1 MDNSFDMP
9 NMDDINKQMQ
19 DAMEQAQ
26 KAMDDLPEQMEDMQN
41 VMGSLSSLM
50 GNLPGQLN
58 DLGSAMQNFE
68 TQHEENM
75 ETATGQ
81 PDWEIAANI
90 HVGSILNVIVKA
102 EFDLQQIIQAYHS
115 TQGGGFEDLVRSV
128 AGDAVS
134 DLDDDTMG
142 QVMQQ
147 LGKGR
152 STAKVT
158 TIKIQSCTIAGAP
171 ANAEEQLKLSPQAG
185 IPLMMDNGRIGFEFS
200 PMLTI
205 RNQWENANIPVFTP
219 MAEQIQ
225 IPLIHFEGGKLF
237 QEKIKVNNQ
246 EIDIQIEI
254 VFLPKA

>member
-1 MDNSFDMP
+1 MENSFDMP

-50 GNLPGQLN
+50 DNLPGQLN

-75 ETATGQ
+75 ETAVGQ

-90 HVGSILNVIVKA
+90 HVGSILNVIIKA
-102 EFDLQQIIQAYHS
+102 EFNLQQIMQAYQS
-115 TQGGGFEDLVRSV
+115 TQGGDFEDIVRSV
-128 AGDAVS
+128 AGDAVNE
-134 DLDDDTMG
+134 LDEDTMG

-147 LGKGR
+147 LSKGR
-152 STAKVT
+152 STAKIT
-158 TIKIQSCTIAGAP
+158 TIKIQACSIAGAP
-171 ANAEEQLKLSPQAG
+171 ANAADQLQLSPQAG
-185 IPLMMDNGRIGFEFS
+185 IPLVMENNKIGFEFA

-219 MAEQIQ
+219 MAEQIM
-225 IPLIHFEGGKLF
+225 ITIKDFENENLF
-237 QEKIKVNNQ
+237 QKKFTITNQ
-246 EIDIQIEI
+246 DMEMQLEL
-254 VFLPKA
+254 VFIPKS